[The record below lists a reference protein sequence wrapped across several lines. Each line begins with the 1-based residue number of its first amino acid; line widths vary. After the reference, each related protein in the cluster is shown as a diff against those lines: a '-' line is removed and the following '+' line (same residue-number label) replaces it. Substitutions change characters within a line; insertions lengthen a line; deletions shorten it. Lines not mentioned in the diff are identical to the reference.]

1 MLKTIKR
8 KIIAY
13 FSVAFLS
20 VTLAICCYYF
30 YINYRIQEEELI
42 QNARTNI
49 DYFQSNINKM
59 LMRCEQFS
67 DKIYYDHN
75 IAKVLIRKYVPEKSY
90 YNIDRD
96 LVDAI
101 GDISL
106 YLDNDII
113 AKYIR
118 GIIIKGNNG
127 EVIKYGEDADYID
140 VAKLEGMEWFQEN
153 KDNNYVEW
161 SPMIENES
169 KVSRIKYQIPVVR
182 QIISSYTYRNIGWQ
196 FISISPEMIRDAVED
211 YELQNDDILMIY
223 DAEDN
228 CIYSN
233 KTSLFGTNLTDM
245 IQTWG
250 DKRTVSYDGEKWF
263 MVKNYSAYSGFTIVQ
278 LIDYKVFQKQI
289 DLLIKSTGVVI
300 LSALIVIF
308 FMTSL
313 LSNNLT
319 KPISNITKKMKLISQ
334 GDFSID
340 RSLEGDDEIG
350 TLGRGINKLAQSVD
364 LLMRQIRDEEAK
376 KKELEYKTLQSQI
389 NPHFVYNVLNS
400 VRIMAQLQ
408 GADSICTMVENFG
421 DLLKEVS
428 KGVDDKITI
437 EREFDLTERYVY
449 LQKIRKKGLIRTE
462 YEIEA
467 GCEKC
472 LIIKFLLQPLVENA
486 ILHGFEGKKGMEN
499 ICISA
504 KRNGDDLQVT
514 IRDNGRGMTEEEI
527 GRLLKFHN
535 ESKTQYNK
543 VGVKNIQERIQL
555 LYGAQYGLS
564 YESVLNEYTMVKV
577 LLPFEVER
585 GENNVQSSVD

>member
-30 YINYRIQEEELI
+30 YINYRIQEEELL

-75 IAKVLIRKYVPEKSY
+75 IAKVLIRNYVPEKSY

-140 VAKLEGMEWFQEN
+140 VTKLEGMDWFQEN

-169 KVSRIKYQIPVVR
+169 KVSRIKYQIPIVR

-196 FISISPEMIRDAVED
+196 FISISPTMISDAVED
-211 YELQNDDILMIY
+211 YELPNDDILIIY
-223 DAEDN
+223 DTKDQ

-233 KTSLFGTNLTDM
+233 KTSLFGTNLTDT

-250 DKRTVSYDGEKWF
+250 DKQTVSYDGETWF

-289 DLLIKSTGVVI
+289 DLLVKSTGVVI

-340 RSLEGDDEIG
+340 QSLEGDDEIG

-364 LLMRQIRDEEAK
+364 LLMTQIRDEEAK

-449 LQKIRKKGLIRTE
+449 LQKIRKKGLIRTT

-467 GCEKC
+467 GCENC

-499 ICISA
+499 IHISA
-504 KRNGDDLQVT
+504 KRIGDDLQVT

-527 GRLLKFHN
+527 GRLLKFQN
-535 ESKTQYNK
+535 EFKTQYNK

-555 LYGAQYGLS
+555 LYGARYGLS
-564 YESVLNEYTMVKV
+564 YESVLNEYTIVKV

-585 GENNVQSSVD
+585 GENNVQSSTD